1 MMILPKATSQVH
13 GSDGISSDS
22 LYFYKF
28 ILADKMIY
36 KVIKRYIF
44 ILYLL
49 VPTLNGF
56 GVQPVKK
63 H

>member
-1 MMILPKATSQVH
+1 MILHKATLQVH
-13 GSDGISSDS
+13 GSDGISSDF

-36 KVIKRYIF
+36 NVIKRYIF
-44 ILYLL
+44 IFYLL

-56 GVQPVKK
+56 GVQPVRQ